1 MMRVTSD
8 QVQFKSEILKPG
20 NLSLGK
26 LKLGQSKLGQL
37 NSDHLNDKLF
47 HIESSQNIQI
57 QPKPI
62 KREIYDL

>member
-26 LKLGQSKLGQL
+26 LKLGQL